1 MFEKKGILNCGQFYT
16 VCCVLMFEK
25 EGILNFD
32 LYTCYCCCVNYCKFL
47 KASFD
52 ILEREESVLFLY
64 KVDFLHVHKRH

>member
-32 LYTCYCCCVNYCKFL
+32 LYIPRTAFKTNNQISLNF
-47 KASFD
+47 
-52 ILEREESVLFLY
+52 
-64 KVDFLHVHKRH
+64 